1 MPRRVGRSRIYL
13 HTMPLGF
20 SWSELGVDSARVLV
34 INDEPLPSRREFV
47 LYWCMVNH
55 RAEENPALDA
65 AIALGNHLKLPVAV
79 YQALRPDYP
88 HASDRLHAFALE
100 GMAELPAAYAAQGI
114 PYWLELPRS
123 PREHKPRIAELG
135 RRAAAIVSDLFPAFI
150 IPGHLRGAAKK
161 LDVPLFAVDGSC
173 VVPMQRITEPQIGAY
188 TLRPKLRK
196 LWPEYLGKS
205 LAPRPLKATAA
216 AKKLSPGFALSDAKA
231 LRKALDTFAID
242 HSVPP
247 ITGVHGGRKAALAT
261 LKSFIDTRL
270 KGYETERND
279 PGKDQQSGLSPYF
292 HWGQLFP
299 GEAAR
304 AVLEAGGEK
313 DPAVQSFL
321 EELLVRRELAFNY
334 CLHTPVPRQL
344 SVDSLPR
351 WARESL
357 DTHRQDKRE
366 HLYTLEELDAA
377 RTGDGL
383 WNASQRELRERGRIH
398 NYLRML
404 WGKKLLEWSPTP
416 QEALQRMAHL
426 NDRYALDGRDPAS
439 VANFMWVLGLHDR
452 PFQERKV
459 LGKVRPMSSLRT
471 AEKFDLGP
479 YLAKWSRQGDPPVKL
494 PRRRTAR
501 K

>member
-1 MPRRVGRSRIYL
+1 MP
-13 HTMPLGF
+13 PGF

-34 INDEPLPSRREFV
+34 VNDVPLVSGRDFI

-55 RAEENPALDA
+55 RVDENPALDA

-100 GMAELPAAYAAQGI
+100 GMAELPAAYSRRGL
-114 PYWLELPRS
+114 PYWLELPRN
-123 PREHKPRIAELG
+123 PREHKPRLAELG

-150 IPGHLRGAAKK
+150 IPGHLRGAAKA
-161 LDVPLFAVDGSC
+161 LDVPLFAVDASC

-196 LWPEYLGKS
+196 LWPEYLGREYRV
-205 LAPRPLKATAA
+205 RPLKATTA
-216 AKKLSPGFALSDAKA
+216 AKKLSPDFALSDAKT
-231 LRKALDTFAID
+231 LRKKLDTFAID

-247 ITGVHGGRKAALAT
+247 VAEVRGGRKAALKA
-261 LKSFIDTRL
+261 LKAFIETRL
-270 KGYETERND
+270 EGYDTERND

-292 HWGQLFP
+292 HWGHLFP

-304 AVLEAGGEK
+304 LVLKAGGEK
-313 DPAVQSFL
+313 NPAVQSFL

-334 CLHTPVPRQL
+334 CLHTTVPHQL
-344 SVDSLPR
+344 SVTSLPR
-351 WARESL
+351 WARDSL
-357 DTHRQDKRE
+357 ETHRKDKRE
-366 HLYTLEELDAA
+366 HLYSLEDLDAA

-404 WGKKLLEWSPTP
+404 WGKKILEWSPTP
-416 QEALQRMAHL
+416 SEALQRMAHL

-479 YLAKWSRQGDPPVKL
+479 YLARWARPGDAPVKL
-494 PRRRTAR
+494 PRRRNP
-501 K
+501 KK